1 MKKLLSYVTAFALA
15 LSAFGGFATVGSAE
29 TTEVEQNGT
38 KESATEI
45 SFSPTGD
52 VELPYEAYGNGT
64 FETGEDVD
72 FYKFNLIKDGG
83 IKVQISLLRTA
94 VTSIELYNEK
104 EEDPLQSWSLPEGEE
119 SIDAFYEGLPA
130 GTYYIKLNVESG
142 TVDNNSNMYSMRVL
156 YSNEDYLEKETNNEP
171 ETATPMTLNKYYTGF
186 TDINS
191 DDYYKIT
198 TPSTGKLTIRGSYSS
213 NVALSY
219 FLLNSKHEVIED
231 WEVDPDETEDVDD
244 IFTVGVAAGTY
255 YVLVTHNYEEDEY
268 ANEYY
273 TTQAKFVADN
283 YTEKE
288 KNETTTTAT
297 PYALKRA
304 FNGIL
309 SWKTDIDTYKLTMP
323 ATANVTLNM
332 SQAPYT
338 AFKAVLVN
346 SKNQVVKTF
355 YTKTGMSNNVSLGSI
370 NLTKGTYFLKVS
382 HYKGDYVQV
391 PYKLNLQPKVM
402 WGKIEYK
409 PGMTGKTIA
418 VATTKIYKLKSGKLV
433 YYKTIAKGTENGVY
447 GTDKYGYKLGNSL
460 YIKKSTTVKYYTVPS
475 SIKTSY
481 TLVNK

>member
-38 KESATEI
+38 KETATNI
-45 SFSPTGD
+45 SFSSTGD
-52 VELPYEAYGNGT
+52 ELYPYETYGTGT
-64 FETGEDVD
+64 FETAEDVD
-72 FYKFNLIKDGG
+72 TYKFTLSKDGG
-83 IKVQISLLRTA
+83 IKVQTSVLRTA
-94 VTSIELYNEK
+94 VTSIELYNEQD
-104 EEDPLQSWSLPEGEE
+104 ETLQSWSLAEGEE

-130 GTYYIKLNVESG
+130 GTYYIKMSVESG

-156 YSNEDYLEKETNNEP
+156 YWTDNYLEKESNNDP
-171 ETATPMTLNKYYTGF
+171 TTATPMTLNKYYTGF
-186 TDINS
+186 TDIET
-191 DDYYKIT
+191 DDIFKIT
-198 TPSTGKLTIRGSYSS
+198 TPSTGKLTIRGSYSP
-213 NVALSY
+213 NVALNY
-219 FLLNSKHEVIED
+219 LLVNSKYEVVED
-231 WEVDPDETEDVDD
+231 WTIEPNETDEVDD

-255 YVLVTHNYEEDEY
+255 YVVVTHDPEDED

-273 TTQAKFVADN
+273 MTQAKFVADN
-283 YTEKE
+283 YSEKE
-288 KNETTTTAT
+288 NNETTTTAT
-297 PYALKRA
+297 PVALKRA
-304 FNGIL
+304 YNGIL
-309 SWKTDIDTYKLTMP
+309 SWKSDIDTYKLNMP

-346 SKNQVVKTF
+346 SSNKVVKTF
-355 YTKTGMSNNVSLGSI
+355 YTKAGKSNNVSLGNI
-370 NLTKGTYFLKVS
+370 NLAKGTYYLKVS
-382 HYKGDYVQV
+382 LYKGNYEQV
-391 PYKLNLQPKVM
+391 AYKLNLQPKVM

-409 PGMTGKTIA
+409 PGMTGKTVA

-433 YYKTIAKGTENGVY
+433 YYKTIYKGAENGVY